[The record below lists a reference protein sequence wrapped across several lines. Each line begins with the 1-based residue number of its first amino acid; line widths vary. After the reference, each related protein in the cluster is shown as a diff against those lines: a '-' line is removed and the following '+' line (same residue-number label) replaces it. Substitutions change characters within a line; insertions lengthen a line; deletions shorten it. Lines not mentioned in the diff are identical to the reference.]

1 MSERRNVVYI
11 GEDYDAESLQHYG
24 IPGMRWGIRRSAEQL
39 GHRVAKMEKQNA
51 RYTAR
56 LKGNK
61 EARAKNRLA
70 KGNRLLAKAAKY
82 ESKAMK
88 YERKSKPGFLR
99 SAKKA
104 YKNSLKAEKYRAKS
118 EKKRVKGQ
126 MLTSKAGSVIAKQD
140 AIRTKIEHN
149 QRVMA
154 CYNKTI
160 SAINSGT
167 IKQGK
172 IFMRY
177 EV

>member
-11 GEDYDAESLQHYG
+11 GEDYDAEALQHYG

-39 GHRVAKMEKQNA
+39 GHRVAKMERQNA
-51 RYTAR
+51 RYTAK

-61 EARAKNRLA
+61 EARAKSRLA

-82 ESKAMK
+82 ERKAMK
-88 YERKSKPGFLR
+88 YEKKSRPGLFR
-99 SAKKA
+99 SEKKA
-104 YKNSLKAEKYRAKS
+104 ARNLIKAQKFREKS

-126 MLTSKAGSVIAKQD
+126 MLTSKAESFIAKQD
-140 AIRTKIEHN
+140 SIRTKIEHN
-149 QRVMA
+149 QRVMD
-154 CYNKTI
+154 CYKKTI
-160 SAINSGT
+160 SAINNGT